1 MPSSCLIKKILTP
14 LHRGDWAH
22 SKYVSICAYCCRFG
36 AQSRW
41 KVTLAAMVF
50 SDDVQLNPDLS
61 INKNGKV
68 RKRKRIEIRRVDKE
82 EEDWMK
88 INLKQ
93 AHSLGWTRWW
103 RLDKSLNFS
112 QKVLGSILIR
122 NYCFWLRGIF
132 QRKNEC
138 DFQDSNSEPCE
149 QKASMLPQDH
159 SYSWTWRIIWL
170 CYSKIAARSSPKL
183 FLSFSLQT
191 LAVDWS
197 ALLCQ

>member
-1 MPSSCLIKKILTP
+1 MPSSFLIKKILTP

-22 SKYVSICAYCCRFG
+22 SKYVSICAYCCHFG

-93 AHSLGWTRWW
+93 AHLSSWTHWW
-103 RLDKSLNFS
+103 RLDKSLNYG
-112 QKVLGSILIR
+112 QKVLGSILIY
-122 NYCFWLRGIF
+122 NQYFWISKFCPNDTNNTYTLKEKWMWLPRIELRTLWA
-132 QRKNEC
+132 K
-138 DFQDSNSEPCE
+138 
-149 QKASMLPQDH
+149 SMH
-159 SYSWTWRIIWL
+159 FTT
-170 CYSKIAARSSPKL
+170 SPFL
-183 FLSFSLQT
+183 FLNLKDNLIVLF
-191 LAVDWS
+191 
-197 ALLCQ
+197 

>member
-68 RKRKRIEIRRVDKE
+68 RKRKRIKIRRVDKE

-88 INLKQ
+88 IHLKE
-93 AHSLGWTRWW
+93 AHGKGWKCWW
-103 RLDKSLNFS
+103 RFDKSVDFS
-112 QKVLGSILIR
+112 WKVLGTVLIC
-122 NYCFWLRGIF
+122 NWNFWFL
-132 QRKNEC
+132 RKNES

-149 QKASMLPQDH
+149 QKARVLQQDH
-159 SYSWTWRIIWL
+159 PYFWNWMIIWL

-197 ALLCQ
+197 ALLCQWDA